1 MNTSIFAFIFCM
13 WILILLGGGLLV
25 LFIGP
30 TSFEVI
36 YDIEPIL
43 NSGLK
48 VLIAL
53 ILIFIWVFVLTKLK
67 NWIFKKQIKS

>member
-1 MNTSIFAFIFCM
+1 MPESPGN
-13 WILILLGGGLLV
+13 ILLGGGVLV

-36 YDIEPIL
+36 YDIEPLL

-53 ILIFIWVFVLTKLK
+53 VLIFIWVFLLTKIK

>member
-1 MNTSIFAFIFCM
+1 M
-13 WILILLGGGLLV
+13 WVLILVGGGVLV

-30 TSFEVI
+30 TSFEVV

-53 ILIFIWVFVLTKLK
+53 ILIFIWVFVLTKIK
-67 NWIFKKQIKS
+67 NWIFKRQIKS

>member
-1 MNTSIFAFIFCM
+1 MNASMFAFVFAM
-13 WILILLGGGLLV
+13 WVLILLGGSILV

-30 TSFEVI
+30 TSFQVV

-53 ILIFIWVFVLTKLK
+53 ILIFIWIFALTKIK
-67 NWIFKKQIKS
+67 NWIFKRQIKS

>member
-1 MNTSIFAFIFCM
+1 MNVSIFAFIFSI
-13 WILILLGGGLLV
+13 WVLILLGGGVLV

-36 YDIEPIL
+36 YDIEPL
-43 NSGLK
+43 YNSGLK
-48 VLIAL
+48 FLIAL
-53 ILIFIWVFVLTKLK
+53 VLIFIWVFLLTKIK

>member
-1 MNTSIFAFIFCM
+1 MNVSIFAFIFSM
-13 WILILLGGGLLV
+13 WVLILLGGGVLV

-36 YDIEPIL
+36 YDIEPLL

-53 ILIFIWVFVLTKLK
+53 VLIFIWVFLLTKIK

>member
-1 MNTSIFAFIFCM
+1 MNVSIFAFIFSM
-13 WILILLGGGLLV
+13 WVLILLGGGVLV

-36 YDIEPIL
+36 YDIEPLL

-53 ILIFIWVFVLTKLK
+53 VLIFMWVF
-67 NWIFKKQIKS
+67 

>member
-1 MNTSIFAFIFCM
+1 MNVSIFAFVFAM
-13 WILILLGGGLLV
+13 WVLILLGGGVLV

-53 ILIFIWVFVLTKLK
+53 ILIFIWIFVLTKIK
-67 NWIFKKQIKS
+67 NWIFKRQIKS

>member
-1 MNTSIFAFIFCM
+1 MNGTIFAFVFTM

-30 TSFEVI
+30 TSFEAI
-36 YDIEPIL
+36 YDIEPLL

-53 ILIFIWVFVLTKLK
+53 ILIFIWVLVLTKIK
-67 NWIFKKQIKS
+67 NWIFKRQIKS

>member
-1 MNTSIFAFIFCM
+1 LNVSIFVFVFAM
-13 WILILLGGGLLV
+13 WVLILVGGGVLV

-30 TSFEVI
+30 TSFEVV

-53 ILIFIWVFVLTKLK
+53 ILIFIWVFVLTKIK
-67 NWIFKKQIKS
+67 NWIFKRQIKS

>member
-1 MNTSIFAFIFCM
+1 MNVSIFAFIFSM
-13 WILILLGGGLLV
+13 WVLILLGGGVLV
-25 LFIGP
+25 LFIGT

-36 YDIEPIL
+36 YDIEPLL

-53 ILIFIWVFVLTKLK
+53 VLIFIWVFLLTKIK

>member
-1 MNTSIFAFIFCM
+1 MNVSIFVFVFAM
-13 WILILLGGGLLV
+13 WVLILVGGGVLV

-30 TSFEVI
+30 TSFEVV

-53 ILIFIWVFVLTKLK
+53 ILIFIWVFVLTKIK
-67 NWIFKKQIKS
+67 NWIFKRQIKS

>member
-1 MNTSIFAFIFCM
+1 MNASMFAFVFAM
-13 WILILLGGGLLV
+13 WVLILLGGGVLV

-36 YDIEPIL
+36 YDIEPLL

-53 ILIFIWVFVLTKLK
+53 ILIFIWVFVLTKIK
-67 NWIFKKQIKS
+67 NWIFKRQIKP

>member
-1 MNTSIFAFIFCM
+1 M

-36 YDIEPIL
+36 YDIEPLL

-53 ILIFIWVFVLTKLK
+53 ILIFIWVFVLTKIK
-67 NWIFKKQIKS
+67 NWIFKRQIKP

>member
-1 MNTSIFAFIFCM
+1 MNTSIFAFIFSM

>member
-1 MNTSIFAFIFCM
+1 MNVSIFAFIFSM
-13 WILILLGGGLLV
+13 WVLILLGGGGLV

-36 YDIEPIL
+36 YDIEPLL

-53 ILIFIWVFVLTKLK
+53 VLIFIWVFLLTKIK

>member
-1 MNTSIFAFIFCM
+1 MNVSILVFVFAM
-13 WILILLGGGLLV
+13 WVLILVGGCVLV

-30 TSFEVI
+30 TSFEVV

-53 ILIFIWVFVLTKLK
+53 ILIFIWVFVLTKIK
-67 NWIFKKQIKS
+67 NWIFKRQIKS

>member
-1 MNTSIFAFIFCM
+1 LNVSIFVFVFAM
-13 WILILLGGGLLV
+13 WVLILVGGGVLV

-30 TSFEVI
+30 TSFEVV

-53 ILIFIWVFVLTKLK
+53 ILIFIWIFALTKIK
-67 NWIFKKQIKS
+67 NWIFKRQIKS

>member
-1 MNTSIFAFIFCM
+1 MNSSMFAFVFAM
-13 WILILLGGGLLV
+13 WVLILLGGGVLV

-30 TSFEVI
+30 TSFQVV

-53 ILIFIWVFVLTKLK
+53 ILIFIWIFALTKIK
-67 NWIFKKQIKS
+67 NWIFKRQIKS

>member
-1 MNTSIFAFIFCM
+1 MNVSIFAFVFAM
-13 WILILLGGGLLV
+13 WVLILLGGGVLV

-30 TSFEVI
+30 TSFEVV

-53 ILIFIWVFVLTKLK
+53 ILIFIWVFVLTKIK
-67 NWIFKKQIKS
+67 NWIFKRQIKS

>member
-1 MNTSIFAFIFCM
+1 M

-30 TSFEVI
+30 ISFAANV
-36 YDIEPIL
+36 DIDPLL

-53 ILIFIWVFVLTKLK
+53 FLIFIWVLILTKIK
-67 NWIFKKQIKS
+67 NWIFKKQVNS

>member
-1 MNTSIFAFIFCM
+1 MNVSIFAFVFAM
-13 WILILLGGGLLV
+13 WVLILVGGGGLV

-30 TSFEVI
+30 TSFEVV

-53 ILIFIWVFVLTKLK
+53 ILIFIWIFALTKIK
-67 NWIFKKQIKS
+67 NWIFKRQIKP

>member
-1 MNTSIFAFIFCM
+1 LNVSIFAFVFAM
-13 WILILLGGGLLV
+13 WVLILVGGGVLV

-30 TSFEVI
+30 TSFEVV

-53 ILIFIWVFVLTKLK
+53 ILIFIWIFALTKIK
-67 NWIFKKQIKS
+67 NWIFKRQIKP

>member
-1 MNTSIFAFIFCM
+1 MNVSIFAFVFAM
-13 WILILLGGGLLV
+13 WVLILVGGGVLV

-30 TSFEVI
+30 TSFEVV

-53 ILIFIWVFVLTKLK
+53 ILIFIWVFVLTKIK
-67 NWIFKKQIKS
+67 NWIFKRQIKS

>member
-1 MNTSIFAFIFCM
+1 MNVSIFVFVFAM
-13 WILILLGGGLLV
+13 WVLILVGGGVLV

-30 TSFEVI
+30 TSFEVV

-53 ILIFIWVFVLTKLK
+53 ILIFIWIFALTKIK
-67 NWIFKKQIKS
+67 NWIFKRQIKP

>member
-1 MNTSIFAFIFCM
+1 LNVSIFAFVFAM
-13 WILILLGGGLLV
+13 WVLILLGGGVLV

-53 ILIFIWVFVLTKLK
+53 ILIFIWIFVLTKIK
-67 NWIFKKQIKS
+67 NWIFKRQIKS